1 MKQCKSWEKLIE
13 KLVAG
18 SITESENARLEAHL
32 KTCASCRELVRMH
45 HALENSVLKTPAV
58 KEEEF
63 FRMRQETLRI
73 IRNRQSSVV
82 NWALLWQNIK
92 LTLAHPATGYVTAIL
107 LCGILVF
114 NNLDEE
120 SITVSKVDNQLI
132 QSINQV
138 AAQNTSLTEV
148 QNSPYTYRNVSMRDK
163 ADGRVQ
169 LSFDVSTHIVTEVE
183 QNDPLLHEILA
194 QSLVSNESV
203 GNQLQAIKYSQNVLD
218 NKIQQALIYTILND
232 QNPAVRLKA
241 MNALNP
247 VKNDKTVRDVMLKVL
262 KNETMVQMRLLA
274 IDYLTQDQTGR
285 DLVRE
290 ELSESDTP
298 VNPALLIRADQ
309 NLQLQNNK
317 EK

>member
-13 KLVAG
+13 KLIDG
-18 SITESENARLEAHL
+18 TITENESARLKAHL
-32 KTCASCRELVRMH
+32 ETCASCRELVQMH
-45 HALENSVLKTPAV
+45 HAMENSVLNLPAV
-58 KEEEF
+58 NEDEF
-63 FRMRQETLRI
+63 FRMRQEVLGN
-73 IRNRQSSVV
+73 IRKKHSAVI
-82 NWALLWQNIK
+82 NWGLLWQHIK
-92 LTLAHPATGYVTAIL
+92 LTLAHPAVGYVTAAL
-107 LCGILVF
+107 LFGILVF
-114 NNLDEE
+114 
-120 SITVSKVDNQLI
+120 SRITDPGVSSAEAEDQLI
-132 QSINQV
+132 HSINLA

-148 QNSPYTYRNVSMRDK
+148 QNSPYTYRNLSLKDK

-203 GNQLQAIKYSQNVLD
+203 GNRLQAIKYSQNVLD
-218 NKIQQALIYTILND
+218 AKILQALIYTMLND

-241 MNALNP
+241 MDALMP
-247 VKNDKTVRDVMLKVL
+247 VKNDQNVREAMLKAL
-262 KNETMVQMRLLA
+262 KDETMVQMRLLA

-290 ELSESDTP
+290 ELKESDIP

-309 NLQLQNNK
+309 NLQLQNN
-317 EK
+317 